1 MNEFQFAGAR
11 WWKFDFHTHTP
22 ASVDFNDKR
31 LSAEDWLKVFM
42 EKEIDCVAI
51 TDHNSGGWI
60 DRLKQTLKKL
70 QENKPPWFRPIYLF
84 PGVEISAYDN
94 VHILAIFGCDKGT
107 NNIESLLDAVKYNGT
122 RGDTDGVTTKSVTD
136 VVDEIAERG
145 GIPIP
150 AHVDRE
156 DTSLFKL
163 KGTTRQQILRNENI
177 YAMELSNSDYQIP
190 QFYTDEKV
198 QWTEIRGS
206 DTHKLSDDNF
216 GIFTWIKMDKP
227 SIEGIKLA
235 LQDGDVS
242 VNRNMDNNPNKLPN
256 NFIEKL
262 EITNAK
268 YIGRLKTLECD
279 FSPFLNAIIGGRGT
293 GKSTL
298 LEFIRLVMRRDKD
311 LRSPYVPET
320 LEKDSQKYFTSEEND
335 SLLLTD
341 TKISLLYWRNNI
353 YYRLNWYRK
362 EGYPSLEQKKD
373 DGTWEP
379 VQGDIRSMFSA
390 YIYSQ
395 KHIFEL
401 ARNPRVLINIID
413 EAPRVDAENIH
424 IQIREL
430 SNRYKQIENRQQ
442 GLNEKID
449 QKERLHGEFSDL
461 TRQIEYI
468 EKSGHKEVMQKY
480 RLRQQQL
487 NEIDI
492 LEDKWKETLQQL
504 LEIREKITPADFN
517 QKLFSKNKDI
527 LTDLKRTNDKWLTI
541 HNELKELGKKAESII
556 KGWHTEKSAAPWM
569 QDIKSDIERY
579 EQSRSDFEHEGID
592 PEKYHLLLIQQKSI
606 QKELD
611 IIDEYQTLKQT
622 LETEKQEAFDKIREN
637 REILSEKRQEF
648 LTSVLRDNQFVGI
661 KVLPFGEEW
670 EEIEK
675 EIRSMLQCQ
684 DRFDRDFEHLK
695 EIYQRDNGRNIE
707 KLKDAVKDIR
717 NGSTAAKDNRFATHL
732 KGLPQESIS
741 DFLMWFPRDN
751 LEVTYG
757 HNRHG
762 HNRQRIQEGSPGQ
775 KTAALLA
782 FILSYGDEPLLL
794 DQPED
799 DLDNALIYDLIVRQ
813 LRETKSKRQV
823 IVVTH
828 NANIVVNGDAE
839 MVLPL
844 KVWEGQTDVQNPA
857 SIQKK
862 EVREAICNILE
873 GGEKAFEQR
882 YKRIHLGD

>member
-1 MNEFQFAGAR
+1 MNELQFAGAK

-22 ASVDFNDKR
+22 ESLDFNKKDKNM
-31 LSAEDWLKVFM
+31 STESWLKAFM

-60 DRLKQTLKKL
+60 DILQQELK
-70 QENKPPWFRPIYLF
+70 EIEAREEVWYRPLYIF
-84 PGVEISAYDN
+84 PGVEISANGN
-94 VHILAIFGCDKGT
+94 VHILAIFGCNRNKSD
-107 NNIESLLDAVKYNGT
+107 IESLLDAVKYDGT
-122 RGDTDGVTTKSVTD
+122 RGDSDGVTKKSVID
-136 VVDEIAERG
+136 VVNEISERG

-150 AHVDRE
+150 AHVYNTR
-156 DTSLFKL
+156 SGLFKL
-163 KGTTRQQILRNENI
+163 DVSTLRGIFRNDNI
-177 YAMELSNSDYQIP
+177 YAMELRDSNYQKP
-190 QFYTDEKV
+190 QLYKDEKV

-206 DTHKLSDDNF
+206 DVHNFSDDYV
-216 GIFTWIKMDKP
+216 GTFTWVKMDEP
-227 SIEGIKLA
+227 SIEGLKLA
-235 LQDGDVS
+235 LQDGDAS
-242 VNRNMDNNPNKLPN
+242 VNRNMNENPNILPC

-268 YIGRLKTLECD
+268 YIGRVETLKCD

-298 LEFIRLVMRRDKD
+298 LEFIRFVMRRDKD
-311 LRSPYVPET
+311 LPEP
-320 LEKDSQKYFTSEEND
+320 LVKDSQKYFTSEEND

-341 TKISLLYWRNNI
+341 TKISLLYRKNNI
-353 YYRLNWYRK
+353 CYRLNWYCK
-362 EGYPSLEQKKD
+362 EDYPSLEQKND
-373 DGTWEP
+373 DGTWEQ
-379 VQGDIRSMFSA
+379 VQGEIRSMFPA

-395 KHIFEL
+395 KQIFEL
-401 ARNPRVLINIID
+401 ARNPRALINIID
-413 EAPRVDAENIH
+413 EAPGVDAENIR
-424 IQIREL
+424 ISIREL

-442 GLNEKID
+442 ELNEKID
-449 QKERLHGEFSDL
+449 QEIRLRGEFNDL
-461 TRQIEYI
+461 ARQIEYI

-487 NEIDI
+487 NEIDV
-492 LEDKWKETLQQL
+492 LEDKWTETHSEL
-504 LEIREKITPADFN
+504 LDTLEKITPAAFN
-517 QKLFSKNKDI
+517 QHLFSEDKEI
-527 LTDLKRTNDKWLTI
+527 LTDLKRSNDKWLVI
-541 HNELKELGKKAESII
+541 HNKLNELSKEAESII
-556 KGWHTEKSAAPWM
+556 KKWQAEKNAAPWM
-569 QDIKSDIERY
+569 QDIESDKTGY
-579 EQSRSDFEHEGID
+579 EQLRSDLEHEGID
-592 PEKYHLLLIQQKSI
+592 PEKYHLLLTQQKSI

-611 IIDEYQTLKQT
+611 LIDEYQALKHT
-622 LETEKQEAFDKIREN
+622 SETEKQKVFDKIREN
-637 REILSEKRQEF
+637 REILTEKRQEF
-648 LTSVLRDNQFVGI
+648 LTPVLQDNQFVSI

-670 EEIEK
+670 IDIEN
-675 EIRSMLQCQ
+675 EIRSMLQCW
-684 DRFDRDFEHLK
+684 DRFDKDIEQLRH
-695 EIYQRDNGRNIE
+695 IYQPDGGKDIE
-707 KLKDAVKDIR
+707 KLKEAIKDIR
-717 NGSTAAKDNRFATHL
+717 NGNAAAKDNRFATHL
-732 KGLPQESIS
+732 KELPQESIS
-741 DFLMWFPRDN
+741 DFLMWFPCDN

-757 HNRHG
+757 HNR
-762 HNRQRIQEGSPGQ
+762 QRIQKGSPGQ

-844 KVWEGQTDVQNPA
+844 KIVEGQTDVKDPA

-862 EVREAICNILE
+862 GVREAICSILE